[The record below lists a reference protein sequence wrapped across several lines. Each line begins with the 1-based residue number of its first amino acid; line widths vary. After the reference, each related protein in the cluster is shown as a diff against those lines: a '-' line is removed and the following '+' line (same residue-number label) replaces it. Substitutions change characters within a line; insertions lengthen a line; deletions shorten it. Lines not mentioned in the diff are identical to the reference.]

1 MQKRNR
7 TSSSSLGKAYGG
19 DGLMVTVIDDII
31 AKLGTKNQKINA
43 LKRMIAEQEGYKKLY
58 TKMANNAEQ
67 RILEYESRIEVLDWK
82 KR

>member
-1 MQKRNR
+1 MEKI
-7 TSSSSLGKAYGG
+7 
-19 DGLMVTVIDDII
+19 MVTIIDDIL
-31 AKLGTKNQKINA
+31 AKVGTKNQKINA

-67 RILEYESRIEVLDWK
+67 RILEYESKIEALEWK